1 MQPITDSKISNEGYL
16 VTDVVMLVVY
26 RPDEAAPS
34 TSSND
39 AEAKEVEV
47 EDADTRT

>member
-1 MQPITDSKISNEGYL
+1 MQPITDSKIPNEGYL
-16 VTDVVMLVVY
+16 VTDAVLLVVY

-39 AEAKEVEV
+39 AVTKEVEV
-47 EDADTRT
+47 EDADARA

>member
-1 MQPITDSKISNEGYL
+1 MRPITDSKIANEGYL